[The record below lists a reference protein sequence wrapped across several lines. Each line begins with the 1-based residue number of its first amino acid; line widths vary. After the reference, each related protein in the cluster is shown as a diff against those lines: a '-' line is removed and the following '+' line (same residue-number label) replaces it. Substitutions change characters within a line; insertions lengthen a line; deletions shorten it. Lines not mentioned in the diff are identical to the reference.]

1 MDSLKSAD
9 RTEEG
14 SLWCLP
20 SVNEMSM
27 MMYKAFI
34 DAEREE
40 KANKRIG
47 AKGIKNSKKLSIASK
62 GGSSSTMKILE
73 TGFTPLEQSSID
85 TS

>member
-20 SVNEMSM
+20 SVNEMSLM
-27 MMYKAFI
+27 MFKAFL
-34 DAEREE
+34 DAEKEE

-62 GGSSSTMKILE
+62 GGASGMKILE
-73 TGFTPLEQSSID
+73 TGLTPLEQSSID